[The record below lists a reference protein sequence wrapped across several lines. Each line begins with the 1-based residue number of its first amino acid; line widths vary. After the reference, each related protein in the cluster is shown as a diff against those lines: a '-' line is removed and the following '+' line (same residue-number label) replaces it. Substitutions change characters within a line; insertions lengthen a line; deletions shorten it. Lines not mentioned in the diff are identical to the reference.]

1 MNRLLPWI
9 LLAFSGLIISSYQ
22 PMFSTVPNDGP
33 YILYKGD
40 SMHVYYID
48 SGSQIN
54 LRSKSLPLSARNMEV
69 LQVAT
74 DEPGKFFE
82 VRLKSKLEDEI
93 AEYARPKKM
102 LVLSDIE
109 GNFGAFRKL
118 LQAAGVIDAN
128 LQWIFG
134 DGHLVL
140 AGDFV
145 DRGNMVTE
153 VHWLIYALEDQ
164 AVAAKGKVHYILGNH
179 EIMNMSGD
187 LAYLHPKYLR
197 NSELLQQHY
206 MHLVGPE
213 SEIGRWLATKNIA
226 ERIGNLLFVHGGM
239 SSYMNLMALPLK
251 EVNGMA
257 RPYYTDSTFKYTDP
271 KTEILFS
278 EYGPFWY
285 RGYYTSKSKATI
297 PQIDSTLTIYNVKQ
311 VVTGH
316 TIVAPHI
323 ATYHEGKVI
332 DVDVHHA
339 GGHSE
344 ALLIEKNEMVRI
356 NQKGERLPLTAFEKK

>member
-1 MNRLLPWI
+1 MKRLLPLI
-9 LLAFSGLIISSYQ
+9 FLAFSGIIISSYQ
-22 PMFSTVPNDGP
+22 PTSDSFTNDGP

-48 SGSQIN
+48 SGARLNI
-54 LRSKSLPLSARNMEV
+54 RSRSMPLAARNMEV
-69 LQVAT
+69 LKVAT

-82 VRLKSKLEDEI
+82 VRLKSKLENEKP
-93 AEYARPKKM
+93 EYSRPKKM

-109 GNFGAFRKL
+109 GNFEAFRKL

-187 LAYLHPKYLR
+187 LTYLHPKYQR
-197 NSELLQQHY
+197 NSQLLQHHY

-213 SEIGRWLATKNIA
+213 SEIGRWLATKNVA
-226 ERIGNLLFVHGGM
+226 ERIGNMLFVHGGM
-239 SSYMNLMALPLK
+239 SSYMNLMALPVK
-251 EVNGMA
+251 EINSMV
-257 RPYYTDSTFKYTDP
+257 RPYYTDSTFKYPDP
-271 KTEILFS
+271 RTEVLFS
-278 EYGPFWY
+278 EFGPFWY
-285 RGYYTSKSKATI
+285 RGYYTGQPRANI
-297 PQIDSTLTIYNVKQ
+297 AQIDSTLTQYNVRQ

-316 TIVAPHI
+316 TLIGTRI

-332 DVDVHHA
+332 NVDVHHA

-344 ALLIEKNEMVRI
+344 ALLIEKNEMIRI
-356 NQKGERLPLTAFEKK
+356 NQQGERFPLTASDK

>member
-1 MNRLLPWI
+1 MNRLIFGI
-9 LLAFSGLIISSYQ
+9 LFSFSAVFISSFL
-22 PMFSTVPNDGP
+22 PLSDTLPNDGP
-33 YILYKGD
+33 YIMYKGD

-48 SGSQIN
+48 SGTDFN
-54 LRSKSLPLSARNMEV
+54 LRSQSLPLSARTGQV
-69 LQVAT
+69 WKVAT

-82 VRLKSKLEDEI
+82 VQLKSKLENEKP
-93 AEYARPKKM
+93 EYNRPKKM
-102 LVLSDIE
+102 LVISDIE
-109 GNFGAFRKL
+109 GEFGAFRKL

-128 LQWIFG
+128 LKWIFG

-164 AVAAKGKVHYILGNH
+164 AIAAKGKVHYILGNH

-187 LAYLHPKYLR
+187 LKYLHAKYQR
-197 NSELLQQHY
+197 NSKLLERNY

-213 SEIGRWLATKNIA
+213 SEIGRWLATKNVA

-251 EVNGMA
+251 EINNMA
-257 RPYYTDSTFKYTDP
+257 RPYYTDSTFKYPDP

-278 EYGPFWY
+278 DYGPFWY
-285 RGYYTSKSKATI
+285 RGYYTGQPRANI
-297 PQIDSTLTIYNVKQ
+297 PQIDSTLTIYNVRH

-316 TIVAPHI
+316 TIVAPYI

-332 DVDVHHA
+332 DVDVHHS

-344 ALLIEKNEMVRI
+344 ALLIEKNEMIRI
-356 NQKGERLPLTAFEKK
+356 NQNGERLPLTAFVK

>member
-1 MNRLLPWI
+1 MNRLL
-9 LLAFSGLIISSYQ
+9 SLIIVGIGCLIMSSYL
-22 PMFSTVPNDGP
+22 PMFNNIPTDGP

-40 SMHVYYID
+40 SMQVYYID
-48 SGSQIN
+48 SGDQVNVRSQ
-54 LRSKSLPLSARNMEV
+54 SLPVSARTTQV

-82 VRLKSKLEDEI
+82 VRLKNKLENEK
-93 AEYARPKKM
+93 AEYAKPKKM

-109 GNFGAFRKL
+109 GEFGAFRKL

-128 LQWIFG
+128 YRWIFG

-140 AGDFV
+140 VGDFV
-145 DRGNMVTE
+145 DRGEMVTE

-187 LAYLHPKYLR
+187 LNYLHAKYQR
-197 NSELLQQHY
+197 NSKLLDRHY
-206 MHLVGPE
+206 MQLVGPE

-226 ERIGNLLFVHGGM
+226 ERIGNFLFVHAGM
-239 SSYMNLMALPLK
+239 SGYMNLMALPLK
-251 EVNGMA
+251 DMNNMA
-257 RPYYTDSTFKYTDP
+257 RPFYTDSTFIYPDTKVDV
-271 KTEILFS
+271 LFS
-278 EYGPFWY
+278 EFGPFWY
-285 RGYYTSKSKATI
+285 RGYYTSKQKSNIA
-297 PQIDSTLTIYNVKQ
+297 QIDSTLSIYNVKH

-323 ATYHEGKVI
+323 ATYHQGKVI
-332 DVDVHHA
+332 NTDVHHTS
-339 GGHSE
+339 GHSE
-344 ALLIEKNEMVRI
+344 ALLIEKNDMFRI
-356 NQKGERLPLTAFEKK
+356 NQKGERLPVKAYDK

>member
-1 MNRLLPWI
+1 MFF
-9 LLAFSGLIISSYQ
+9 AFSGIIISSFQ
-22 PMFSTVPNDGP
+22 PMFNTVPNDGP

-40 SMHVYYID
+40 SLHIHYID
-48 SGSQIN
+48 SGTHVS
-54 LRSKSLPLSARNMEV
+54 LRSQSFPMAARNAQV

-82 VRLKSKLEDEI
+82 VRMKGKLENEKPD
-93 AEYARPKKM
+93 YNRPKKM

-109 GNFGAFRKL
+109 GSFGAFRKL
-118 LQAAGVIDAN
+118 LQAARVIDADYK
-128 LQWIFG
+128 WIFG

-140 AGDFV
+140 VGDFV
-145 DRGNMVTE
+145 DRGDMVTE

-187 LAYLHPKYLR
+187 LKYLNNKYVR
-197 NSELLQQHY
+197 NSKMLDRHY

-213 SEIGRWLATKNIA
+213 SEIGRWLGTKNIA

-251 EVNGMA
+251 DINNMA
-257 RPYYTDSTFKYTDP
+257 RPFYTDSTFKYPDQ

-278 EYGPFWY
+278 DYGPFWY
-285 RGYYTSKSKATI
+285 RGYYTGQPKANI
-297 PQIDSTLTIYNVKQ
+297 PKIDSTLTIYNVRH

-316 TIVAPHI
+316 TIVAPYI

-344 ALLIEKNEMVRI
+344 ALLIEKNDMVRI
-356 NQKGERLPLTAFEKK
+356 NQNGERFPLTAFVK

>member
-9 LLAFSGLIISSYQ
+9 FFGFGGLILSSYQ
-22 PMFSTVPNDGP
+22 PTSNSLTNDGP

-40 SMHVYYID
+40 SMHVYHID
-48 SGSQIN
+48 SGSQVN

-82 VRLKSKLEDEI
+82 VRLKSKLENEK

-118 LQAAGVIDAN
+118 LQAAGVIDTN
-128 LQWIFG
+128 CQWIFG

-140 AGDFV
+140 VGDFV

-153 VHWLIYALEDQ
+153 LHWLIYALEDQ
-164 AVAAKGKVHYILGNH
+164 AAAAKGKVHYILGNH

-187 LAYLHPKYLR
+187 LNYLHAKYQR
-197 NSELLQQHY
+197 NSKLLDLNY

-226 ERIGNLLFVHGGM
+226 ERIGNLLFVHAGM
-239 SSYMNLMALPLK
+239 SGYMNLMALPLK
-251 EVNGMA
+251 EVNSMA
-257 RPYYTDSTFKYTDP
+257 RPYYTDSTFKYPDQ
-271 KTEILFS
+271 KIELLFS
-278 EYGPFWY
+278 DYGPFWY
-285 RGYYTSKSKATI
+285 RGYYAGQSKASRA
-297 PQIDSTLTIYNVKQ
+297 QIDSTLTIYNVKHI
-311 VVTGH
+311 VTGH

-332 DVDVHHA
+332 DIDVHHA
-339 GGHSE
+339 SGHSE
-344 ALLIEKNEMVRI
+344 GLLIEKNEMIRI
-356 NQKGERLPLTAFEKK
+356 NQNGERFPLTAFDK

>member
-9 LLAFSGLIISSYQ
+9 FFGFGGLILSSYQ
-22 PMFSTVPNDGP
+22 PTSNSLTNDGP

-40 SMHVYYID
+40 SMHVYHID

-54 LRSKSLPLSARNMEV
+54 LRSKSLPISARNTQL

-82 VRLKSKLEDEI
+82 VRLKSKLEDEK

-109 GNFGAFRKL
+109 GNFAAFRKL

-187 LAYLHPKYLR
+187 LNYLHAKYQR
-197 NSELLQQHY
+197 NSKLLERNY

-257 RPYYTDSTFKYTDP
+257 RPFYTDSTFKYPDP
-271 KTEILFS
+271 KIEVLFS

-285 RGYYTSKSKATI
+285 RGYYSSKSKASI
-297 PQIDSTLTIYNVKQ
+297 AQIDSTLSIYNVRH

-344 ALLIEKNEMVRI
+344 ALLIEKNEMIRI
-356 NQKGERLPLTAFEKK
+356 NQNGERLPLTAFEK

>member
-1 MNRLLPWI
+1 MKRMLPWI
-9 LLAFSGLIISSYQ
+9 FFGFAGIIISSYR
-22 PMFSTVPNDGP
+22 PMSTTFMNDGP

-40 SMHVYYID
+40 SMHVFYID
-48 SGSQIN
+48 SGTEVN
-54 LRSKSLPLSARNMEV
+54 LRSQSMPIAARTAQV
-69 LQVAT
+69 WKVAT

-82 VRLKSKLEDEI
+82 VKLKSKLENEKS
-93 AEYARPKKM
+93 EYGRPKKM
-102 LVLSDIE
+102 LVISDIE

-118 LQAAGVIDAN
+118 LQAAGVVDAN
-128 LQWIFG
+128 YQWIFG

-140 AGDFV
+140 LGDFV

-153 VHWLIYALEDQ
+153 VHWLIYALEEQ
-164 AVAAKGKVHYILGNH
+164 AAAAKGKVHYILGNH

-187 LAYLHPKYLR
+187 LNYLHTKYQR
-197 NSELLQQHY
+197 NSGLIQLHY
-206 MHLVGPE
+206 MQLVGPE

-226 ERIGNLLFVHGGM
+226 ERIGNMLFVHGGM

-257 RPYYTDSTFKYTDP
+257 RPFYTDSTFKYPDQ
-271 KTEILFS
+271 KIELLFS
-278 EYGPFWY
+278 DFGPFWY
-285 RGYYTSKSKATI
+285 RGYYAGQSRATI
-297 PQIDSTLTIYNVKQ
+297 PQIDSTLTIYNVRH

-356 NQKGERLPLTAFEKK
+356 NQKGERLPLTAFDKK

>member
-1 MNRLLPWI
+1 MNRLI
-9 LLAFSGLIISSYQ
+9 FGIFSAFACIMISSYQ
-22 PMFSTVPNDGP
+22 PMLNSLPNDGP

-40 SMHVYYID
+40 SMHVFYID
-48 SGSQIN
+48 SGAQVS
-54 LRSKSLPLSARNMEV
+54 LRSQSLPIAARNAQV

-82 VRLKSKLEDEI
+82 VRLKNKLENEKP
-93 AEYARPKKM
+93 EYNRPKKM
-102 LVLSDIE
+102 MVLSDIE
-109 GNFGAFRKL
+109 GNFSAFRKL

-145 DRGNMVTE
+145 DRGDMVTE

-164 AVAAKGKVHYILGNH
+164 ATAAKGKVHYILGNH

-187 LAYLHPKYLR
+187 LKYLHAKYQR
-197 NSELLQQHY
+197 NSNLLERNY
-206 MHLVGPE
+206 MQLVGPE
-213 SEIGRWLATKNIA
+213 SEIGRWLSTKNIA

-251 EVNGMA
+251 EINNMA
-257 RPYYTDSTFKYTDP
+257 RPYYTDSTFKYPDP

-278 EYGPFWY
+278 DYGPFWY
-285 RGYYTSKSKATI
+285 RGYYAGQPKANI
-297 PQIDSTLTIYNVKQ
+297 PQIDSTLTIYNVRH

-316 TIVAPHI
+316 TIVAPYI

-344 ALLIEKNEMVRI
+344 ALLIEKNNMVRI
-356 NQKGERLPLTAFEKK
+356 NQNGERLPLTAFKN

>member
-9 LLAFSGLIISSYQ
+9 FLAFSGIIMASYH
-22 PMFSTVPNDGP
+22 PMSNSFTNDGP

-40 SMHVYYID
+40 SMHVYHID

-54 LRSKSLPLSARNMEV
+54 LRSKSLPISARNTQV

-82 VRLKSKLEDEI
+82 VRLKSKLENEK

-164 AVAAKGKVHYILGNH
+164 AAAAKGKVHYILGNH

-187 LAYLHPKYLR
+187 LAYLHPKYQR
-197 NSELLQQHY
+197 NSGLLQQNY
-206 MHLVGPE
+206 MQLVGPE

-239 SSYMNLMALPLK
+239 SSYMNLMALTLK
-251 EVNGMA
+251 EVNSMA
-257 RPYYTDSTFKYTDP
+257 RPFYTDSTFKYPDP
-271 KTEILFS
+271 KIEVLFS

-285 RGYYTSKSKATI
+285 RGYYSSKSKASI
-297 PQIDSTLTIYNVKQ
+297 PQIDSTLTIYNVKH

-356 NQKGERLPLTAFEKK
+356 NQKGERLPLTAFDK